1 MKLNPPKKS
10 TFYISIVA
18 AAVGLVVY
26 ILSHFNLVAAAW
38 LGLVGVILLVAAFV
52 FLTLGLTLKGL

>member
-10 TFYISIVA
+10 TFYISVIA

-26 ILSHFNLVAAAW
+26 ILSHFNLVAVAW
-38 LGLVGVILLVAAFV
+38 LGLVGVVLVVAAFI
-52 FLTLGLTLKGL
+52 FLTLGLTVKGL